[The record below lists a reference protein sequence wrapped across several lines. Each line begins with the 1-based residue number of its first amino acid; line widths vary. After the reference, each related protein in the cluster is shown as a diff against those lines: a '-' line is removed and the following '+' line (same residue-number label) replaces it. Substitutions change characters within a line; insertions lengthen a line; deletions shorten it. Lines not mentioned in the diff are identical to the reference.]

1 MQHHLPPRVWPAFL
15 SFFVALGALYL
26 GSALLILAVLAAVH
40 GPDAFLDG
48 DLIQQLLKNPVV
60 LLASVVLSSS
70 VVAVTA
76 LFGARLSTQPWTER
90 LAIRRPQLAGV
101 TLVLVMLAAPALGQV
116 LETVVAL
123 LGIEVTGTLKH
134 LSDSIA
140 SASGWQVPA
149 IVLAISLGPAVGEE
163 LLFRGYIQTRLAAR
177 FGALWGIT
185 AASVLFGLMHMDPIH
200 SVLAAILGLYL
211 GFVAYRFDSIIP
223 SICAHAFNNL
233 TAALMIFLLP
243 SEAEELGSVP
253 LIPGVFS
260 AAFFLFCLWWI
271 VRATTRGEVLPAA
284 TPVDLH

>member
-1 MQHHLPPRVWPAFL
+1 MQDRLPPRVWPAFL
-15 SFFVALGALYL
+15 SFILALGALYL
-26 GSALLILAVLAAVH
+26 GSALLILGVLTVVH
-40 GPDAFLDG
+40 GPEAFQNG
-48 DLIQQLLKNPVV
+48 DLIQELLRHPLI

-70 VVAVTA
+70 VVAITA
-76 LFGARLSTQPWTER
+76 FLGARLSTDVWTER

-149 IVLAISLGPAVGEE
+149 IVLAISLGPALGEE
-163 LLFRGYIQTRLAAR
+163 LLFRGYIQTRLVAR
-177 FGALWGIT
+177 FGGLLGIT
-185 AASVLFGLMHMDPIH
+185 TASLLFGLMHMDPIH

-223 SICAHAFNNL
+223 AILAHAFNNL

-243 SEAEELGSVP
+243 SETEELTSVP
-253 LIPGVFS
+253 LAPGIVS

-271 VRATTRGEVLPAA
+271 VRATTRGQVLPAS
-284 TPVDLH
+284 PRVNLH